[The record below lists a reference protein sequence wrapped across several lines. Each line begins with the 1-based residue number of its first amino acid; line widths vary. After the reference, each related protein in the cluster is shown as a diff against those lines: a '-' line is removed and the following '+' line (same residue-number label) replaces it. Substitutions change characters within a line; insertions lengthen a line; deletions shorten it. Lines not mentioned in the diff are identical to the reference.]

1 MIMTLFSLAFI
12 SVGSICFTLG
22 CLHLL
27 IFIRRQDLK
36 VDLVFS
42 LVAFAFSLSSFFEIW
57 AFKADTLAKYLPL
70 LKATLLVQCVLW
82 ICFAWFVHFFTRSVK
97 LWPVI
102 LISFLYTLA
111 IIINILSPASILFS
125 EITEF
130 SFLTFQSGEKIYFV
144 NGPSNTFRFLGD
156 LAWIILLIYTLFACI
171 AFGRKGN
178 VRQSIIFGT
187 TVFLCI
193 GLGYLHGTLI
203 DIGVAEPPYLGS
215 FLFLPL
221 ALLMSYLLAEDVLR
235 ASYLSSEIK
244 AAELRWRNL
253 LENVHL
259 IVLGIDNDKTV
270 SYVNPYFLELTGY
283 EKSDV
288 LNRQFVDLIPENKR
302 QEISGR
308 LKEIIES
315 ESTILKE
322 RSVPILTRSGEQRE
336 ILWSNVLNQNSGGEI
351 IGILSIGRDMTKQI
365 EAELSREQA
374 IQELEEFKEKLEI
387 ENISLKEIIQ
397 EDHGFKEFV
406 GTSNAI
412 RYVQTRIIQV
422 APTDAMVLIQGETGV
437 GKELVAHAIHNKSNR
452 SGKSFIKLNCAAIPA
467 TLVESELFGHERGA
481 FTDAK
486 QQRKGRFELADK
498 GTLFLDEISELTQ
511 DTQAKLLR
519 ILQDGE
525 FERIGGT
532 RTLKVDVRIIAATN
546 RDLNIEVAEG
556 RFRADLFYRLN
567 VYPITVPPLRKRRG
581 DIPLLVEHFISLISP
596 QLVKKI
602 DKIPKQTMDKLK
614 AYNWPGNIRELRNV
628 VERSIITSPDS
639 TLRVSDELVAS
650 QHHSPLASA
659 PPISL
664 DEVQRLHILAILKQ
678 TDGKIEGTDGAAEIL
693 QLKPSTLR
701 HRMKKLG
708 IER

>member
-1 MIMTLFSLAFI
+1 MI
-12 SVGSICFTLG
+12 V
-22 CLHLL
+22 
-27 IFIRRQDLK
+27 
-36 VDLVFS
+36 
-42 LVAFAFSLSSFFEIW
+42 
-57 AFKADTLAKYLPL
+57 
-70 LKATLLVQCVLW
+70 
-82 ICFAWFVHFFTRSVK
+82 
-97 LWPVI
+97 
-102 LISFLYTLA
+102 ISFLYTLA
-111 IIINILSPASILFS
+111 IVINFFSPASILFK

-130 SFLTFQSGEKIYFV
+130 SFFTLQSGERIYFA
-144 NGPSNTFRFLGD
+144 NGPANSFRLLGD
-156 LAWIILLIYTLFACI
+156 LAWGVFLVYTMVTCI

-178 VRQSIIFGT
+178 VRQSVIFGT
-187 TVFLCI
+187 TVFLCL

-221 ALLMSYLLAEDVLR
+221 ALLMSYLLAGDVIR
-235 ASYLSSEIK
+235 ASYLSSEVK

-253 LENVHL
+253 LEKVHL
-259 IVLGIDNDKTV
+259 IVMGIDIDNTI
-270 SYVNPYFLELTGY
+270 SYVNPYFLKLTGY

-288 LNRQFVDLIPENKR
+288 LKRPFVDFIPEDAR
-302 QEISGR
+302 QAISDRIKKVVG
-308 LKEIIES
+308 E
-315 ESTILKE
+315 ESTIMSE
-322 RSVPILTRSGEQRE
+322 RRVPILTRSGEQRE

-351 IGILSIGRDMTKQI
+351 AGILSIGRDMTKQI
-365 EAELSREQA
+365 QAELSREQA
-374 IQELEEFKEKLEI
+374 IQELEEFKKNLEI
-387 ENISLKEIIQ
+387 ENISLKEVIQ
-397 EDHGFKEFV
+397 ADQGFKEFV

-422 APTDAMVLIQGETGV
+422 APTDATVMILGETGV
-437 GKELVAHAIHNKSNR
+437 GKELVAHAIHDKSNR
-452 SGKSFIKLNCAAIPA
+452 SNMPFIKLNCAAIPA
-467 TLVESELFGHERGA
+467 NLVESELFGHERGA

-486 QQRKGRFELADK
+486 QQHKGRFELADK
-498 GTLFLDEISELTQ
+498 GTLFLDEISELNQ

-532 RTLKVDVRIIAATN
+532 RTLKADVRIIAAAN

-596 QLVKKI
+596 QVGKKI

-614 AYNWPGNIRELRNV
+614 AYTWPGNIRELRNV

-639 TLRVSDELVAS
+639 TLRVLDELVVS
-650 QHHSPLASA
+650 EQHAPLASV
-659 PPISL
+659 PTISL
-664 DEVQRLHILAILKQ
+664 DEVQRLHILAILKK

>member
-1 MIMTLFSLAFI
+1 MTLFSLAFI
-12 SVGSICFTLG
+12 FVGSICFTLG

-27 IFIRRQDLK
+27 IFLRRKDLK
-36 VDLVFS
+36 VHLAFS
-42 LVAFAFSLSSFFEIW
+42 LMAFAISLSSFFEIW
-57 AFKADTLAKYLPL
+57 AFKADTLAEYTPL
-70 LKATLLVQCVLW
+70 LKATLLAQCVLW
-82 ICFAWFVHFFTRSVK
+82 ISFAWFVHYFTRSVR
-97 LWPVI
+97 LWPLIV
-102 LISFLYTLA
+102 ISFLYTLA
-111 IIINILSPASILFS
+111 IVINFFSPASILFK

-130 SFLTFQSGEKIYFV
+130 SFFTLQSGERIYFA
-144 NGPSNTFRFLGD
+144 NGPANSFRLLGD
-156 LAWIILLIYTLFACI
+156 LAWGVFLVYTMVTCI

-178 VRQSIIFGT
+178 VRQSVIFGT
-187 TVFLCI
+187 TVFLCL

-221 ALLMSYLLAEDVLR
+221 ALLMSYLLAGDVIR
-235 ASYLSSEIK
+235 ASYLSSEVK
-244 AAELRWRNL
+244 AAELRWRSL

-259 IVLGIDNDKTV
+259 IVMGIDIDKTI
-270 SYVNPYFLELTGY
+270 SYVNPYFLKLTGY

-288 LNRQFVDLIPENKR
+288 LKRPFVDFIPEDAR
-302 QEISGR
+302 QAISDRIKKVVG
-308 LKEIIES
+308 E
-315 ESTILKE
+315 ESTIMSE
-322 RSVPILTRSGEQRE
+322 RSLPILTRSGEQRE

-351 IGILSIGRDMTKQI
+351 AGILSIGRDMTKQI
-365 EAELSREQA
+365 QAELSREQA
-374 IQELEEFKEKLEI
+374 IQELEEFKKNLEI
-387 ENISLKEIIQ
+387 ENISLKEVIQ
-397 EDHGFKEFV
+397 ADQGFKEFV

-422 APTDAMVLIQGETGV
+422 APTDATVMILGETGV
-437 GKELVAHAIHNKSNR
+437 GKELVAHAIHDKSNR
-452 SGKSFIKLNCAAIPA
+452 SNMPFIKLNCAAIPA
-467 TLVESELFGHERGA
+467 NLVESELFGHERGA

-486 QQRKGRFELADK
+486 QQHKGRFELADK

-532 RTLKVDVRIIAATN
+532 RTLKADVRIIAATN

-581 DIPLLVEHFISLISP
+581 DIPLLVEHFTSLISP
-596 QLVKKI
+596 QTGKKI

-614 AYNWPGNIRELRNV
+614 AYTWPGNIRELRNV

-639 TLRVSDELVAS
+639 TLRVLDELVAS
-650 QHHSPLASA
+650 EQHTPLASV
-659 PPISL
+659 PTISL
-664 DEVQRLHILAILKQ
+664 DEVQRLHILAILKK

>member
-452 SGKSFIKLNCAAIPA
+452 SGKSFIKLNCAVIPA

>member
-1 MIMTLFSLAFI
+1 MTLFSLAFI
-12 SVGSICFTLG
+12 FVGSVCFTLG

-27 IFIRRQDLK
+27 IFFRRQDLK
-36 VDLVFS
+36 VDLAFS
-42 LVAFAFSLSSFFEIW
+42 LMAFAISLSSFFEIW
-57 AFKADTLAKYLPL
+57 AFKTDTLAEYIPL
-70 LKATLLVQCVLW
+70 LKTTLLVQCILW
-82 ICFAWFVHFFTRSVK
+82 ICFAWFVHYFTRSVRL

-102 LISFLYTLA
+102 IISVLYALA
-111 IIINILSPASILFS
+111 IVINFFSPASILFK

-130 SFLTFQSGEKIYFV
+130 SFITLKSGERIYFA
-144 NGPSNTFRFLGD
+144 NGPMNSFRFLGD
-156 LAWIILLIYTLFACI
+156 IAWGIFLVYTFAACI
-171 AFGRKGN
+171 VFGRRGN
-178 VRQSIIFGT
+178 VWQSIIFGT
-187 TVFLCI
+187 TVFLCL

-221 ALLMSYLLAEDVLR
+221 ALLMSYLLAGDVIR
-235 ASYLSSEIK
+235 ASNLSSEVK
-244 AAELRWRNL
+244 AAELRWRSL

-259 IVLGIDNDKTV
+259 MVLVIDNDKTV
-270 SYVNPYFLELTGY
+270 SYVNPYFLEITGY

-288 LNRQFVDLIPENKR
+288 LKRPVVDFIPENNR
-302 QEISGR
+302 QENLDR
-308 LKEIIES
+308 LKEVMGKES
-315 ESTILKE
+315 KITSE
-322 RSVPILTRSGEQRE
+322 RSIPIMTRSGEQRE
-336 ILWSNVLNQNSGGEI
+336 ILWSNVLNKNSGGEI
-351 IGILSIGRDMTKQI
+351 AGILSIGRDITAQI
-365 EAELSREQA
+365 QAELSRVQA
-374 IQELEEFKEKLEI
+374 IQELEEFKKELEV

-397 EDHGFKEFV
+397 ADQGFKEFV
-406 GTSNAI
+406 GTSNTI

-422 APTDAMVLIQGETGV
+422 APTNTTVLIQGETGV
-437 GKELVAHAIHNKSNR
+437 GKELVAHAIHDKSNR
-452 SGKSFIKLNCAAIPA
+452 SGMPFIKLNCAAIPA
-467 TLVESELFGHERGA
+467 NLVESELFGHERGA

-486 QQRKGRFELADK
+486 QQHKGRFELADK
-498 GTLFLDEISELTQ
+498 GSLFLDEISELSK

-546 RDLNIEVAEG
+546 RDLKIEVAEG

-596 QLVKKI
+596 QIGKKI
-602 DKIPKQTMDKLK
+602 NKISKQTMDKLK

-628 VERSIITSPDS
+628 IERSIIISPDS
-639 TLRVSDELVAS
+639 TLRVSDELISS
-650 QHHSPLASA
+650 QQHSPIASA

-664 DEVQRLHILAILKQ
+664 DEVQRVHILAILKK
-678 TDGKIEGTDGAAEIL
+678 TGGKIEGTDGAAAIL
-693 QLKPSTLR
+693 QMKPSTLR
-701 HRMKKLG
+701 NRINKLG